1 MREAPASLPAGP
13 PACGRRGGRDARDP
27 RDAFAYLG
35 RNPYPSPAMPDR
47 PVIEPQ
53 TLSQLPFKVLD
64 EVLRQLRATRNDI
77 IRFGVWNIRNLT
89 DEEFNRT
96 DDRKLFGYF
105 RQDLLETRFL
115 SKGRRIDLIQLW
127 KWFDDQMSGV
137 EPILIET
144 EEFFLNIQD
153 KDLEKV
159 RKRIAEIQA
168 FFPTLRG
175 DDLEAFKRVKYK
187 LRRTVM
193 RLTYDLHHLFKRLEK
208 YRKNLLMA
216 SGAPRIE
223 RERVPL
229 EVATDIPEPPLIDEH
244 EDVVEGG

>member
-1 MREAPASLPAGP
+1 MLTTPQT
-13 PACGRRGGRDARDP
+13 
-27 RDAFAYLG
+27 
-35 RNPYPSPAMPDR
+35 
-47 PVIEPQ
+47 EPQ
-53 TLSQLPFKVLD
+53 TLSQVPFNVL
-64 EVLRQLRATRNDI
+64 EEIIRQLRGTRNDI

-89 DEEFNRT
+89 DDEFNHT

-115 SKGRRIDLIQLW
+115 SKGRRIDLVQLW
-127 KWFDDQMSGV
+127 RWFDDQMSGV
-137 EPILIET
+137 EPMLIGTAEV
-144 EEFFLNIQD
+144 FLNIHD

-159 RKRIAEIQA
+159 RKRIAEIQS

-208 YRKNLLMA
+208 YRKNTFS
-216 SGAPRIE
+216 SGPMPRP
-223 RERVPL
+223 ERVAL
-229 EVATDIPEPPLIDEH
+229 ESVADIREPELPPMDEH
-244 EDVVEGG
+244 DDDVQP